1 MIICN
6 YIEKQTDNRG
16 GIFYHVQKSGSSGIF
31 PYYPVGEHLFGHYDR
46 PRSGQRGVA
55 RRHHLRMSYVR
66 SIYGAPTDRVPTKDY
81 IRQDAF
87 SNIYGNSF
95 YVIEYPKNSS
105 VEELYVTA
113 NNGLATPMGITVGI
127 PKSTVDKLYGEG
139 SFVQGS
145 YRYLTQEGKVI
156 QIKYV
161 DDANDVA
168 VVKSIY
174 IRYSA

>member
-1 MIICN
+1 M
-6 YIEKQTDNRG
+6 
-16 GIFYHVQKSGSSGIF
+16 
-31 PYYPVGEHLFGHYDR
+31 
-46 PRSGQRGVA
+46 
-55 RRHHLRMSYVR
+55 
-66 SIYGAPTDRVPTKDY
+66 
-81 IRQDAF
+81 
-87 SNIYGNSF
+87 
-95 YVIEYPKNSS
+95 
-105 VEELYVTA
+105 TA

>member
-1 MIICN
+1 MFKKVAAMIFTFSTLAVSTCLALV
-6 YIEKQTDNRG
+6 TGPVPDNEAALG
-16 GIFYHVQKSGSSGIF
+16 GITLGSS
-31 PYYPVGEHLFGHYDR
+31 
-46 PRSGQRGVA
+46 
-55 RRHHLRMSYVR
+55 MSYVH
-66 SIYGAPTDRVPTKDY
+66 SVYGAPTDRVPTKDY
-81 IRQDAF
+81 VHQEAF

-95 YVIEYPKNSS
+95 YVIEYPKDST

-113 NNGLATPMGITVGI
+113 NNGIATPLGIAVGV

>member
-55 RRHHLRMSYVR
+55 RRHHLRKPHELCAQYLR
-66 SIYGAPTDRVPTKDY
+66 SSDGSSPDQGLYPARCFQQHL
-81 IRQDAF
+81 RQ
-87 SNIYGNSF
+87 
-95 YVIEYPKNSS
+95 
-105 VEELYVTA
+105 
-113 NNGLATPMGITVGI
+113 
-127 PKSTVDKLYGEG
+127 
-139 SFVQGS
+139 Q
-145 YRYLTQEGKVI
+145 QEGKVI

>member
-1 MIICN
+1 MFKKVAVMAFSLTTLLASSCLAVMTGPVPDS
-6 YIEKQTDNRG
+6 EASLG
-16 GIFYHVQKSGSSGIF
+16 GITLGSS
-31 PYYPVGEHLFGHYDR
+31 
-46 PRSGQRGVA
+46 
-55 RRHHLRMSYVR
+55 MSYVR
-66 SIYGAPTDRVPTKDY
+66 SVYGAPTDRIPTKDFTH
-81 IRQDAF
+81 QDAF

-95 YVIEYPKNSS
+95 YVIEYPEDNS

-113 NNGLATPMGITVGI
+113 NNGLATPMGIAVGV

-139 SFVQGS
+139 RFVQGS
-145 YRYLTQEGKVI
+145 YRYLTQDGKMI

-174 IRYSA
+174 IRYPN

>member
-1 MIICN
+1 MFKKVAVMAFSLTTLLASTCLAVMTGPVPDS
-6 YIEKQTDNRG
+6 EASLG
-16 GIFYHVQKSGSSGIF
+16 GITLGS
-31 PYYPVGEHLFGHYDR
+31 L
-46 PRSGQRGVA
+46 
-55 RRHHLRMSYVR
+55 MSYVR

>member
-1 MIICN
+1 MFKKVAVMVFSFSTILASSCLALVTGPVPDS
-6 YIEKQTDNRG
+6 EASLG
-16 GIFYHVQKSGSSGIF
+16 GITLGST
-31 PYYPVGEHLFGHYDR
+31 
-46 PRSGQRGVA
+46 
-55 RRHHLRMSYVR
+55 MSYVQ

-81 IRQDAF
+81 VRQDAF

-95 YVIEYPKNSS
+95 YVIEYPADST

-113 NNGLATPMGITVGI
+113 NNGLATPMGIAVGV

-145 YRYLTQEGKVI
+145 YRYLTQDGKII

-174 IRYSA
+174 IRYPA